1 MLKEG
6 DSCSWEHNAI
16 PRSSVSSRRPASLA
30 SAYAITRPQ
39 SMHQLSLATER
50 LMQHQSPGSQSL
62 ALGAR
67 DVSGVSHPHTH
78 KREGMQQSD
87 FGRRESRGFA
97 SNKARA
103 HARCSS
109 DSIVARESRL
119 CLETLASER
128 QARACIPVQPSQTT
142 AAAAAAASHA
152 VSVITSLS
160 LCSSIAAQDCQRVQS
175 GCRDDEHHYKRRHT
189 IDQSIS

>member
-78 KREGMQQSD
+78 AREKGCSRVTS
-87 FGRRESRGFA
+87 GGESRGD
-97 SNKARA
+97 SRA
-103 HARCSS
+103 TRHARTHAAPATASS
-109 DSIVARESRL
+109 
-119 CLETLASER
+119 LE
-128 QARACIPVQPSQTT
+128 
-142 AAAAAAASHA
+142 SHA
-152 VSVITSLS
+152 CASRRLPPRDKREPASQSNPRKRLLLPLLLRLTLS
-160 LCSSIAAQDCQRVQS
+160 P
-175 GCRDDEHHYKRRHT
+175 
-189 IDQSIS
+189 